1 MTDIGYE
8 TGLFWG
14 LASGG
19 ERSGAA
25 KRRHEEQGARQ
36 KPADRTRC
44 GYRFWFAGARE
55 WPNDRGSRGKAAGR
69 EMNGYVGLGAGG
81 LATALDQPHVHHVAN
96 AGPALG
102 VELIDSIDGYV
113 LRPGRSLDFTR
124 PAPNARISLSSR
136 TAVRGLRRRGVR
148 GSGRREEN
156 NRYQIHAEFSSLP
169 PDHIRFIPISDSFQY
184 PFRSTARFV
193 PMPIS
198 FQCPFRSN
206 TRFVPIPVS
215 FQYPFRSNTR
225 FVPISVSF
233 HCPFRSNT
241 RFVPIPVSFPLPVSF
256 SVSFQRSRL
265 GEDTIFLPGQV
276 LQRIDRESGRTRSNR
291 R

>member
-124 PAPNARISLSSR
+124 PAPIARISLSSR

-156 NRYQIHAEFSSLP
+156 SRYQIHAEFSSLP

-193 PMPIS
+193 LRFFPAQQIGRGYHFSAWPSSAADRPRIRSHPIESEVTTSRS
-198 FQCPFRSN
+198 FVSAAMRWRVWMLLAISAEFRQAN
-206 TRFVPIPVS
+206 RWRRIY
-215 FQYPFRSNTR
+215 QRG
-225 FVPISVSF
+225 
-233 HCPFRSNT
+233 
-241 RFVPIPVSFPLPVSF
+241 F
-256 SVSFQRSRL
+256 SEV
-265 GEDTIFLPGQV
+265 D
-276 LQRIDRESGRTRSNR
+276 
-291 R
+291 

>member
-1 MTDIGYE
+1 MADILDGGVRSLMTDIGYE

-113 LRPGRSLDFTR
+113 LRPGRSLDFAR

-184 PFRSTARFV
+184 PFRSNIRFV
-193 PMPIS
+193 
-198 FQCPFRSN
+198 
-206 TRFVPIPVS
+206 
-215 FQYPFRSNTR
+215 
-225 FVPISVSF
+225 
-233 HCPFRSNT
+233 
-241 RFVPIPVSFPLPVSF
+241 PLPVS
-256 SVSFQRSRL
+256 
-265 GEDTIFLPGQV
+265 
-276 LQRIDRESGRTRSNR
+276 
-291 R
+291 